1 MKRILIPIIILATCC
16 IAFSGCNHGVAKN
29 LENAND
35 TVDTVLVDTVE
46 ADSIIYD
53 EEYGDIRYYEDEY
66 LYFRYPSEYTC
77 VQASDGG
84 IVLTGDTL
92 MDNYI
97 VFDCAEVLPNENAES
112 AVKKMVIKILQKEPK
127 AKLTYSSDIPISPEY
142 KGIRNQYLA
151 IIEFQDE
158 KPPLEIWIFSTLLK
172 NGHIHKS
179 ITKTD
184 NEHDRNMFRAILKT
198 VEFR

>member
-1 MKRILIPIIILATCC
+1 MKRIFIPIIVLAMCC
-16 IAFSGCNHGVAKN
+16 IAFSGCNHGIAKN

-35 TVDTVLVDTVE
+35 TVDTILVDTVE
-46 ADSIIYD
+46 ANSIIYD
-53 EEYGDIRYYEDEY
+53 DEYGDIRYYEDEY

-92 MDNYI
+92 MNNYI
-97 VFDCAEVLPNENAES
+97 VFDYAEVLPNENAES
-112 AVKKMVIKILQKEPK
+112 AVKKMVIKILQKEPE

-142 KGIRNQYLA
+142 KGIRDQYLA

-179 ITKTD
+179 ITQTD
-184 NEHDRNMFRAILKT
+184 NQHDRNMFQAILKT